1 MIRRLLREPLLH
13 FFVLGAVLFG
23 VYGVL
28 NRGARN
34 APDEIVVSRGQVQNL
49 QLQFER
55 VWQRTP
61 TSVELQGLIDNWVKE
76 EIFYREGVTL
86 GLDRDDAVVRRRVGQ
101 KLEFIIDAAAPPS
114 PTDAEL
120 QAWLDSH
127 SSQYQIDPTY
137 SLRQVYFD
145 PARHGEHLDADIA
158 AARRALTAGKA
169 VNGDTTLLPPSLDA
183 VTATEVRR
191 LFGDEF
197 TDALKTLPT
206 DGWQGPVRSGF
217 GLHLIALAP
226 HDTARTA
233 TLAEARADVERD
245 LSHARAQQANAA
257 FYDKLRAKY
266 AVRIEGAAA
275 RPAIRRVDARM
286 SYVDAR

>member
-1 MIRRLLREPLLH
+1 LLREPLLH
-13 FFVLGAVLFG
+13 FFVLGAILFG

-61 TSVELQGLIDNWVKE
+61 TSAELQGIIDNWVKE
-76 EIFYREGVTL
+76 EILYREGVTL

-101 KLEFIIDAAAPPS
+101 KLEFIVESAMPPP

-120 QAWLDSH
+120 QVWLDSH

-145 PARHGEHLDADIA
+145 PARHGEHLEADIA
-158 AARRALTAGKA
+158 TARRALAAGKV
-169 VNGDTTLLPPSLDA
+169 VNGDTTMLPPSMETVSA
-183 VTATEVRR
+183 SGVRR
-191 LFGDEF
+191 VFGDAF
-197 TDALKTLPT
+197 ADALQTLPPE
-206 DGWQGPVRSGF
+206 GWQGPVTSGF
-217 GLHLIALAP
+217 GLHLVALAP
-226 HDTARTA
+226 HDVARTA

-245 LSHARAQQANAA
+245 LTHARLQQANAA
-257 FYDKLRAKY
+257 FYDRLRAKY
-266 AVRIEGAAA
+266 AVRIEGSDHRAAA
-275 RPAIRRVDARM
+275 DPAG
-286 SYVDAR
+286 